1 MIRNYLNKI
10 YEVVPGPYW
19 GILSMIIGLLG
30 DIIAVL
36 LTPGYNLT
44 FMVSYLGT
52 GPGALFFNLGTI
64 LSGFFA
70 LIFYLYLIPILK
82 SEFISDKNVRIAL
95 VFSVSS
101 CIFFMLIGFFPAIT
115 SNSTLI
121 LIHGF
126 VAMSSLLCG
135 SIYKS
140 TFAYMMLKNDK
151 FLKFQVYSA
160 LIIVVI
166 EIMFLL
172 TWVPIIEWMMVV
184 AITYWIFILSF
195 HVLIREELRS

>member
-1 MIRNYLNKI
+1 MLRNYLNKI
-10 YEVVPGPYW
+10 YGVVPGPYW

-30 DIIAVL
+30 DIIAVM
-36 LTPGYNLT
+36 LTPGYNLHY
-44 FMVSYLGT
+44 MVSVLGT

-64 LSGFFA
+64 LSGLFA
-70 LIFYLYLIPILK
+70 LLFYLYLIPILR
-82 SEFISDKNVRIAL
+82 SNEISDRTEKIAR
-95 VFSVSS
+95 VFAVSS
-101 CIFFMLIGFFPAIT
+101 CIFYMLIGFFPSIT

-151 FLKFQVYSA
+151 FLKFQIFSA
-160 LIIVVI
+160 MIIVVI
-166 EIMFLL
+166 EIIFLL
-172 TWVPIIEWMMVV
+172 TWRPIIEWIMVV
-184 AITYWIFILSF
+184 AITYWIFMLSF
-195 HVLIREELRS
+195 HVLIRKELRY